1 MSTYPMAPL
10 IKYTLLILYLALVL
24 PLPVL
29 APIAIKYWLLAAT
42 LLGFLLVLALVSEE
56 VQLDSNSLKVSYPSW
71 CRWFMR
77 SGWQLPLADIKA
89 LLPVATSQAG
99 RVYYLRTKD
108 ASFLLPQRVANFPE
122 LLANLQRATGINTS
136 SVQRLT
142 PPWTYQLL
150 AVLSALLL
158 AAELLSA
165 WFQGLSWQLVL
176 GGGING

>member
-77 SGWQLPLADIKA
+77 RGWQLPM
-89 LLPVATSQAG
+89 G
-99 RVYYLRTKD
+99 RH
-108 ASFLLPQRVANFPE
+108 
-122 LLANLQRATGINTS
+122 
-136 SVQRLT
+136 
-142 PPWTYQLL
+142 YQ
-150 AVLSALLL
+150 
-158 AAELLSA
+158 
-165 WFQGLSWQLVL
+165 
-176 GGGING
+176 